1 MKLGLGA
8 ERQQPHAGLTS
19 LSCAESR
26 SMSFI
31 MGNANTM
38 RYKGVRCSLA
48 PVLPRIPLYLDRDDI
63 EVVATRMTKA
73 VLELQR

>member
-1 MKLGLGA
+1 
-8 ERQQPHAGLTS
+8 
-19 LSCAESR
+19 
-26 SMSFI
+26 MSFI

-48 PVLPRIPLYLDRDDI
+48 PVLPRIPLYPDRDDTDI